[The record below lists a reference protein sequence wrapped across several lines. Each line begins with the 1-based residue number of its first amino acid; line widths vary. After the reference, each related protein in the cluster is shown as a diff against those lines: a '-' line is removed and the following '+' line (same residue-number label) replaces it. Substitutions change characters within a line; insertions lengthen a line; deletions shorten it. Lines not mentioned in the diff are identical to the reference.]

1 MSKKVLPVFAI
12 LIVVL
17 VSVSMVAAQNTLPGS
32 GWLSGQQ
39 IQNVGAN
46 NASIVFQAYG
56 QDGTEYNCGTKNAA
70 PGASVNF
77 LTNSD
82 CATVPA
88 GFVGSAVVSAEQPI
102 AAIVNVVNGPIGRAG
117 GMYRGTDGADV
128 ANNIAFPL
136 VKNNFNN
143 RNTTLYIQNASASP
157 NNITV
162 KFSIGGT
169 DYTKTFNNVPA
180 NAMVVATGADANAP
194 TGKFGSATVTGSG
207 PLAGT
212 ALEHQNNVPVGDN
225 LQAYTA
231 FTPNDFDD
239 LAYCPL
245 IRNGHTAANQTTGIQ
260 AQNVSGAAQTIQ
272 VVYSYRIG
280 NGPTQTKTVTSG
292 SIAPGASANF
302 FSADATAGIPA
313 GALGAATVKGMGG
326 GNIAVIVNDAAYNS
340 NPQRQTAYTCFPDNS
355 KTNSVALPLYKEYF
369 NGNTAG
375 IQVQNTGT
383 AGATV
388 TLKYT
393 STVGNKV
400 VTFSHSTPIAAGAST
415 TFFGVSKST
424 APADITVVNGNP
436 ADLVGTYGGVV
447 ITSTQPVVAIVN
459 EAPGALTGAPS
470 TQDAKAYEGF
480 NQ

>member
-1 MSKKVLPVFAI
+1 MSKKVLPVIAL
-12 LIVVL
+12 LIIVL
-17 VSVSMVAAQNTLPGS
+17 VSVSMVAAQNALPGS

-39 IQNVGAN
+39 IQNLSESS
-46 NASIVFQAYG
+46 NASIVFTAYD
-56 QDGTEYNCGTKNAA
+56 QQGTPTNCGSQSA
-70 PGASVNF
+70 PPGGSVNY
-77 LTNSD
+77 LTNTS
-82 CATVPA
+82 CNVPA
-88 GFVGSAVVSAEQPI
+88 GFVGSAVVSADQPI
-102 AAIVNVVNGPIGRAG
+102 AAIVNVVNSPTGRAG

-143 RNTTLYIQNASASP
+143 RNTTLYVQNASTNP

-162 KFSIGGT
+162 KFTIEGT
-169 DYTKTFNNVPA
+169 DYTKAYNNVAA
-180 NAMVVATGADANAP
+180 NAMIVVTGSDAGAP
-194 TGKFGSATVTGSG
+194 TGKFGSATATGTG
-207 PLAGT
+207 ALAGT
-212 ALEHQNNVPVGDN
+212 ALEHQINVPVGDN

-231 FTPNDFDD
+231 FTPSNFDD

-245 IRNGHTAANQTTGIQ
+245 VRNGHTAANQTTGIQ

-272 VVYSYRIG
+272 VVYSYRVG
-280 NGPTQTKTVTSG
+280 NGPTQSKTVTSA

-302 FSADATAGIPA
+302 FSADATVGIPA

-340 NPQRQTAYTCFPDNS
+340 NPQRQTAYTCFPDSS
-355 KTNSVALPLYKEYF
+355 KSNKIALPLYKEYF

-375 IQVQNTGT
+375 IQIQNAGA

-388 TLKYT
+388 TLRYT

-400 VTFSHSTPIAAGAST
+400 VTFSHNTPIPAGASA
-415 TFFGVSKST
+415 TFFGVSQLI
-424 APADITVVNGNP
+424 APAGISVVNGNRT
-436 ADLVGTYGGVV
+436 DLVGTYGGVV
-447 ITSTQPVVAIVN
+447 ITSDQPIVAIVN
-459 EAPGALTGAPS
+459 EAPGALGGAPS
-470 TQDAKAYEGF
+470 TQDAKLYEGF